1 MSERLSIP
9 AEEIERLA
17 MKGNPLPDGYTQP
30 QVLLYLS
37 FRMLYREYRNQVITR
52 AQAKAE
58 KAKILKAYDQA
69 QFMWSVFWDS
79 AQIRNRVSEQLTKIN
94 RDGCEYCR
102 AVIEIF
108 DGRKK

>member
-1 MSERLSIP
+1 MSERLSIS

-17 MKGNPLPDGYTQP
+17 MKGDLLPDGYTQP
-30 QVLLYLS
+30 QALLFLS
-37 FRMLYREYRNQVITR
+37 FRMLYREYRNRVITR
-52 AQAKAE
+52 AQAKVE
-58 KAKILKAYDQA
+58 KAKLIKAYDQA

-94 RDGCEYCR
+94 RDGCEHCR

-108 DGRKK
+108 DGRRK